1 MTGYKD
7 SYRIIKLHGLYA
19 GGNLTLDKDDVQK
32 IQDTAKAFG
41 SAWLDFTDVEG
52 CADVSVQVPVE
63 CTEGTFTFPLYII
76 DDGVLQIVNI
86 SIDEYGDITTDTT
99 EIAIVQTT
107 GNSTTAVMSQKAT
120 TTELNKKLTSP
131 AIPPYATVLGINQS
145 GETFTIGYDTSGTG
159 ADSIAKRTNTKALRA
174 ETPTTGAND
183 LDLVNRK
190 YITAELAKKANTSA
204 IPNVSTLG
212 KTGKLSDAT
221 QDATH
226 RVVTDTE
233 KATWNGKQAALT
245 SISGYDASKAQT
257 LEHDASGALKWVD
270 KT

>member
-7 SYRIIKLHGLYA
+7 SYRIIKLHGLYT
-19 GGNLTLDKDDVQK
+19 GGKLTLNKEDIQK
-32 IQDTAKAFG
+32 IQDTAKSFG

-63 CTEGTFTFPLYII
+63 CAEGTFTFPLYII

-86 SIDEYGDITTDTT
+86 SIDEYGDITTDPT

-107 GNSTTAVMSQKAT
+107 GSSTTAVMSQKAT
-120 TTELNKKLTSP
+120 TDALNTKLTTP
-131 AIPPYATVLGINQS
+131 AIPSYAAIVALDTKGATSAIA
-145 GETFTIGYDTSGTG
+145 YDTSGTG
-159 ADSIAKRTNTKALRA
+159 ADSIARRTNTKALRA
-174 ETPTTGAND
+174 ETPTTDTND

-190 YITAELAKKANTSA
+190 YMTEELAKKADTSA
-204 IPNVSTLG
+204 IPTVATIG

-233 KATWNGKQAALT
+233 KTTWNGKQAALT

-270 KT
+270 KA